1 MQINFPATWLLE
13 SEHKVGYEIKYSPT
27 LFDVADLSL
36 VGGIRGSRRLVIV
49 DPFIY
54 AKYKGEIDRY
64 LSANTD
70 YHKVFQ
76 IELRED
82 LKNLENISSILYEFE
97 EFGVARRSEPVI
109 AIGGGSLLDCVGF
122 ACSIYRRG
130 IPYVRVPTTLLS
142 IVDVS
147 VAIKTGINH
156 FNRRNR
162 LGSYFPPKNV
172 FINRK
177 FIESQSQREI
187 SNGLGEI
194 FKLAVIDDYQ
204 LFTLLEENA
213 NLLLQ
218 EKFQFG
224 AVPVKVINRSI
235 SSMLSNLKSNLW
247 EDNLERAVDFGHT
260 FGPLIEQLNLPNLL
274 HGEAVALDCLFSSCI
289 AQYRGLIHESELIRI
304 ANLLLALGLPIAH
317 QDFLNSEILMKAL
330 VDTTKHRDGNQF
342 LPLPNGI
349 GKCAFV
355 NDVSLEEL
363 VEVIDIFKNLDE
375 LTKIPR
381 FEF

>member
-13 SEHKVGYEIKYSPT
+13 SERKIGYEIKYSPN
-27 LFDVADLSL
+27 LFDLNDLSL
-36 VGGIRGSRRLVIV
+36 VGGVNDSRRLVIV

-54 AKYKGEIDRY
+54 EKYKEEIDSY
-64 LSANTD
+64 FNANTD
-70 YHKVFQ
+70 YHKVFE
-76 IELRED
+76 IDLRED
-82 LKNLENISSILYEFE
+82 LKNLENISLILDELE
-97 EFGVARRSEPVI
+97 NFGVARRSEPII

-162 LGSYFPPKNV
+162 LGSYFPPKSV

-177 FIESQSQREI
+177 FIETQSQREI

-194 FKLAVIDDYQ
+194 FKLAVIDDYE
-204 LFTLLEENA
+204 LFRLLEENA

-218 EKFQFG
+218 EKFQYG

-235 SSMLSNLKSNLW
+235 SSMLSNLKNNLW

-289 AQYRGLIHESELIRI
+289 AQNRGLIHESELIRI
-304 ANLLLALGLPIAH
+304 ANLLLALGLPIRH
-317 QDFLNSEILMKAL
+317 KDFLNSEILLKAL
-330 VDTTKHRDGNQF
+330 EDTTKHRDGNQF
-342 LPLPNGI
+342 LPLPSGI
-349 GKCAFV
+349 GKCTFA
-355 NDVSLEEL
+355 NDVSVEEL
-363 VEVIDIFKNLDE
+363 VEVIKIFKNLDE
-375 LTKIPR
+375 LTKTPKTG
-381 FEF
+381 F